1 MDTEEVA
8 RKLEDF
14 QDYLSISN
22 IFTDIIRWLGWA
34 FIRGLAWLVDSL
46 ENMTDSILLL
56 KGFYN
61 TPEIVM
67 FVDSIRPFLY
77 VLLAFSILYAG
88 YLLIF
93 NKKFNREGMIINIFV
108 ASVVIT
114 LLASGMDKAG
124 QFTDAAID
132 AVKVDSLY
140 QNDEGSLSNSI
151 IQRNITDLSEFDKN
165 NWASID
171 LDIPNSTPPSKVIN
185 INVRE
190 KYSKDTESV
199 STEGKEI
206 SQYLLS
212 FNNIGEYRAEKLDQ
226 SGLEWNNEYY
236 FRYSVDW
243 FTILATLG
251 IIGFTL
257 FSISLK
263 LARLFFEL
271 TFNYIL
277 AMIIAPIDVHDGQKT
292 KMIIQS
298 ILNTFMVIIMI
309 FLSMKVYMIG
319 TAYLEDTLPTFTYVI
334 ALIAFS
340 IAVIDGPNM
349 VERLFGIDAGLKSGW
364 GTLAG
369 AYAGAK
375 VASGLAKG
383 TTNGAKGL
391 AGMMGAGKGKG
402 KENHNAAN
410 SYTGKEKSNNLNNDD
425 SEGQPGVVA
434 GNSLEDEMKADQKKK
449 EQYRNQVPSPNEK
462 NNNGQIKGVGS
473 PTPTGNDSG
482 SSDEGS
488 SISAAIPNDEVAST
502 IEGKQ
507 SISSVDQH
515 GNLQSTPSNVNRN
528 VSRLS
533 NPNTETAPRPS
544 STSSVSPSTTVQSPD
559 STITVNSPNIIQSP
573 SNSDDKGSSST
584 NANLTQHV
592 QESVGESE
600 SSATQSTINH
610 SRQMEETIQGTVQ
623 RRVEN
628 KKSETPKL
636 PKTYS
641 TQTISSQERI
651 SRIKNASKRK

>member
-1 MDTEEVA
+1 
-8 RKLEDF
+8 
-14 QDYLSISN
+14 
-22 IFTDIIRWLGWA
+22 
-34 FIRGLAWLVDSL
+34 
-46 ENMTDSILLL
+46 
-56 KGFYN
+56 
-61 TPEIVM
+61 M
-67 FVDSIRPFLY
+67 F
-77 VLLAFSILYAG
+77 
-88 YLLIF
+88 
-93 NKKFNREGMIINIFV
+93 
-108 ASVVIT
+108 
-114 LLASGMDKAG
+114 
-124 QFTDAAID
+124 
-132 AVKVDSLY
+132 
-140 QNDEGSLSNSI
+140 
-151 IQRNITDLSEFDKN
+151 
-165 NWASID
+165 
-171 LDIPNSTPPSKVIN
+171 IN

-319 TAYLEDTLPTFTYVI
+319 TTYLEDTLPTFTYVI

-375 VASGLAKG
+375 VAGGLAKG

-391 AGMMGAGKGKG
+391 AGMMGAGKGK
-402 KENHNAAN
+402 ENHNAASSSN
-410 SYTGKEKSNNLNNDD
+410 GKGKSEKSNSEDG
-425 SEGQPGVVA
+425 EGQSSLVA
-434 GNSLEDEMKADQKKK
+434 GSSREQEMKADKKKK
-449 EQYRNQVPSPNEK
+449 EQYGNQAPSPNEK
-462 NNNGQIKGVGS
+462 NNKGQIKGVGS
-473 PTPTGNDSG
+473 TTPPVN
-482 SSDEGS
+482 SSDSVDENP
-488 SISAAIPNDEVAST
+488 SISASIPNDEVAST
-502 IEGKQ
+502 IEGNRN
-507 SISSVDQH
+507 IFPVDQQR
-515 GNLQSTPSNVNRN
+515 NLQSTPSNANRN
-528 VSRLS
+528 ISRLS
-533 NPNTETAPRPS
+533 NPNTETAPRPN

-559 STITVNSPNIIQSP
+559 STSTVNSPNTIQSP
-573 SNSDDKGSSST
+573 SNSGDKGSSST

-610 SRQMEETIQGTVQ
+610 RQQMEETIQGTVQ